1 MKTCLITGING
12 FIGSNLAKRLLE
24 NGYKVKGLIR
34 KSSDLKFLKDLDI
47 EYHYGDITE
56 LNSLI
61 AATQGCDRVFHVA
74 ALASDWGPY
83 DRFYHINVN
92 GTLNVAK
99 ACVENNVDRMV
110 YVSTVAMYGF
120 GRINVREEDSKPI
133 TGFAYNDTKKIA
145 EDKVFEY
152 AKQNN
157 LKITAVKPGNVYGTN
172 DHTFIEKYLEA
183 METGKIAYVDKGSK
197 KTCPV
202 YIENLIDGIMLAN
215 DSDSAVG
222 ETFIL
227 TDGLDITWKEFTDKF
242 ADEMGLK
249 RPTQSFPFWL
259 AYGIGAFLEFIYKLV
274 NSKNPPLIT
283 PYRVSN
289 GGLDY
294 TFSIEKARKMLG
306 YNPRVDF
313 DTAVKTTVNWYKSR

>member
-12 FIGSNLAKRLLE
+12 FIGSNLAKRLLKE
-24 NGYKVKGLIR
+24 GYKVKGLIR
-34 KSSDLKFLKDLDI
+34 KSSDLKFIKGLDI
-47 EYHYGDITE
+47 EFHYGDIND

-61 AATQGCDRVFHVA
+61 EASKSCSRVFHVA
-74 ALASDWGPY
+74 ALASDWGAY
-83 DRFYHINVN
+83 EKFYEINVN

-99 ACVENNVDRMV
+99 ACVANKVDRMV
-110 YVSTVAMYGF
+110 YISTVAMYGF
-120 GRINVREEDSKPI
+120 GRTNVKESDSKPI

-157 LKITAVKPGNVYGTN
+157 LNITAVKPGNVYGTN

-183 METGKIAYVDKGSK
+183 MVSGKIAYVDKGK
-197 KTCPV
+197 RKTCPV
-202 YIENLIDGIMLAN
+202 YIENLIEGIMLAN
-215 DSDSAVG
+215 DSDKAIG
-222 ETFIL
+222 ETFII

-249 RPTQSFPFWL
+249 HPTQSFPFWL
-259 AYGIGAFLEFIYKLV
+259 AFAIGSLLEFLYKLV

-294 TFSIEKARKMLG
+294 TFSIDKAKQVLG
-306 YNPRVDF
+306 YSPKVKF
-313 DTAVKTTVNWYKSR
+313 DEAVKTTVNWYKSR

>member
-34 KSSDLKFLKDLDI
+34 KSSDLKFLKGLDI
-47 EYHYGDITE
+47 EYHYGDITD
-56 LNSLI
+56 LNSVI
-61 AATQGCDRVFHVA
+61 AASKDCDRVFHVA

-99 ACVENNVDRMV
+99 ACVENKVDRMV

-120 GRINVREEDSKPI
+120 GRTNVREEDSKPI

-222 ETFIL
+222 ETFII
-227 TDGLDITWKEFTDKF
+227 TDGMDITWKEFTDKF
-242 ADEMGLK
+242 ADEMKLK

-259 AYGIGAFLEFIYKLV
+259 AYGIGAFLEFIYKLIH
-274 NSKNPPLIT
+274 SKNPPLIT

-313 DTAVKTTVNWYKSR
+313 ETAVQTTVKWYVSR